1 MSLAHGKFTLLSYT
15 VLLTRL
21 VMNAMA
27 DKTPLFDAHVAAG
40 GKMVDFAGWMM
51 PVNYGSQIEEHTAV
65 RTDAGVFDV
74 SHMTIVDI
82 DGPDAEAF
90 LRKVIAN
97 DVSSLVEYQALYGA
111 ALNAHGGILD
121 DLIVYRLPKGYRC
134 VVNASTREKML
145 DWFEAQ
151 AMTNMR
157 IEHKPQIMLA
167 VQGPEA
173 INKLLAATDLPT
185 WNIKPFSA
193 ARHGDW
199 LIGRTGYTGEDGVE
213 IMLPVDQGLALWG
226 ALLKAGVKPA
236 GLGARDTLRLEA
248 GLNLYG
254 QDMDET
260 TSPLVS
266 NMGWTVA
273 WEPAERAFIGRYA
286 LQGERAGPSQKL
298 TGIILEDKG
307 VLRHDQAV
315 QTDAGPGVVTSG
327 TYSPTLQRS
336 IGLVRVPMDA
346 SAECSVDIRGA
357 MKKARLVKPP
367 FVRKGKI
374 LVN

>member
-1 MSLAHGKFTLLSYT
+1 
-15 VLLTRL
+15 
-21 VMNAMA
+21 MA

-51 PVNYGSQIEEHTAV
+51 PVNYGSQIDEHTAV
-65 RTDAGVFDV
+65 RTGAGMFDV

-97 DVSSLVEYQALYGA
+97 DVAVLAEYQALYGA
-111 ALNAHGGILD
+111 ALNAHGGVLD

-151 AMTNMR
+151 ALTNMR
-157 IEHKPQIMLA
+157 IEHKPQVMLA

-173 INKLLAATDLPT
+173 IAKLIAATDLT
-185 WNIKPFSA
+185 QLNIKPFFA
-193 ARHGDW
+193 AAHGDW

-213 IMLPVDQGLALWG
+213 VMLPVEQGLALWQ
-226 ALLKAGVKPA
+226 ALLDAGVQPA

-260 TSPLVS
+260 TSPLIS
-266 NMGWTVA
+266 NIGWTVA
-273 WEPAERAFIGRYA
+273 WEPAERGFIGRYA
-286 LQGERAGPSQKL
+286 LQGERTAPAHKL

-307 VLRHDQAV
+307 VLRHDQPV
-315 QTDAGPGVVTSG
+315 QTDAGPGLVTSG

-336 IGLVRVPMDA
+336 IGLVRVPSGA
-346 SAECSVDIRGA
+346 NGECSVDIRGT

-367 FVRKGKI
+367 FVRKGRI

>member
-1 MSLAHGKFTLLSYT
+1 
-15 VLLTRL
+15 
-21 VMNAMA
+21 MA

-65 RTDAGVFDV
+65 RTDAGMFDV

-82 DGPDAEAF
+82 DGPDAEDF

-97 DVSSLVEYQALYGA
+97 DVTALAEYQALYGA

-121 DLIVYRLPKGYRC
+121 DLIVYRLPKGFRV

-145 DWFEAQ
+145 DWFDAQ

-173 INKLLAATDLPT
+173 INKLLAATDLPELS
-185 WNIKPFSA
+185 IKPFFA
-193 ARHGDW
+193 AAHGDW

-213 IMLPVDQGLALWG
+213 VMLPVEQGLALWQS
-226 ALLKAGVKPA
+226 LLAAGVKPA

-254 QDMDET
+254 QDMSEA
-260 TSPLVS
+260 TSPYVS
-266 NMGWTVA
+266 NIGWTVA
-273 WEPAERAFIGRYA
+273 WEPADRGFIGRHA
-286 LQGERAGPSQKL
+286 LQDVRLAPTHKL

-307 VLRHDQAV
+307 VLRHDQSV
-315 QTDAGPGVVTSG
+315 VTDAGPGVVTSG
-327 TYSPTLQRS
+327 TWSPTLEEP
-336 IGLVRVPMDA
+336 IALAYVPTA
-346 SAECSVDIRGA
+346 LAKLGAELSVEIRG
-357 MKKARLVKPP
+357 KAQPACVVKRP
-367 FVRKGKI
+367 FYRRS
-374 LVN
+374 

>member
-1 MSLAHGKFTLLSYT
+1 
-15 VLLTRL
+15 
-21 VMNAMA
+21 MA

-65 RTDAGVFDV
+65 RTDAGMFDV

-82 DGPDAEAF
+82 DGPDAEDF

-97 DVSSLVEYQALYGA
+97 DVTALAEYQALYGT

-121 DLIVYRLPKGYRC
+121 DLIVYRLPKGFRV

-145 DWFEAQ
+145 DWFDAQ
-151 AMTNMR
+151 SMTNMR
-157 IEHKPQIMLA
+157 IEHKPQVMLA

-173 INKLLAATDLPT
+173 INKLLAAIDLPELS
-185 WNIKPFSA
+185 IKPFFA
-193 ARHGDW
+193 AAHDDW

-213 IMLPVDQGLALWG
+213 VMLPVEQGLALWQS
-226 ALLKAGVKPA
+226 LLAVGVKPA

-254 QDMDET
+254 QDMSEA
-260 TSPLVS
+260 TSPYVS
-266 NMGWTVA
+266 NIGWTVA
-273 WEPAERAFIGRYA
+273 WEPADRGFIGRHA
-286 LQGERAGPSQKL
+286 LQDVRLAPPHKL

-307 VLRHDQAV
+307 VLRHDQSVA
-315 QTDAGPGVVTSG
+315 TDAGPGVVTSG
-327 TYSPTLQRS
+327 TYSPTMQCS
-336 IGLVRVPMDA
+336 IGLVRVPAQAGDD
-346 SAECSVDIRGA
+346 CSVDIRGSQ
-357 MKKARLVKPP
+357 KKARLVTPP

-374 LVN
+374 LAN

>member
-1 MSLAHGKFTLLSYT
+1 
-15 VLLTRL
+15 
-21 VMNAMA
+21 MA
-27 DKTPLFDAHVAAG
+27 DKTPLFDAHLAAG

-65 RTDAGVFDV
+65 RSDAGMFDV

-82 DGPDAEAF
+82 DGPDAQGF

-97 DVSSLVEYQALYGA
+97 DVAVLEENQALYSA

-121 DLIVYRLPKGYRC
+121 DLIVYRLAKGYRC

-145 DWFEAQ
+145 DWFEGQ
-151 AMTNMR
+151 AMVNMR
-157 IEHKPQIMLA
+157 IEHKPQVMLA
-167 VQGPEA
+167 IQGPAA
-173 INKLLAATDLPT
+173 IDKLLAATDLESLD
-185 WNIKPFSA
+185 IKPFYA
-193 ARHGDW
+193 ATHGDW

-213 IMLPVDQGLALWG
+213 VMLPAEQGIDLWHN
-226 ALLKAGVKPA
+226 LLQAGVKPA

-260 TSPLVS
+260 KSPLVS
-266 NMGWTVA
+266 NIGWTVA

-286 LQGERAGPSQKL
+286 LQQEREAVSHRL
-298 TGIILEDKG
+298 TGIVLEDKG
-307 VLRHDQAV
+307 ILRHDQPV
-315 QTDAGPGVVTSG
+315 QTDAGPGLVTSG

-336 IGLVRVPMDA
+336 IGLVRVPVDA
-346 SAECSVDIRGA
+346 GEHCTVEIRGA
-357 MKKARLVKPP
+357 AKKARLVKPP

-374 LVN
+374 MVN

>member
-1 MSLAHGKFTLLSYT
+1 
-15 VLLTRL
+15 
-21 VMNAMA
+21 MA

-51 PVNYGSQIEEHTAV
+51 PVNYGSQIDEHTAV
-65 RTDAGVFDV
+65 RTGAGMFDV

-97 DVSSLVEYQALYGA
+97 DVAVLAEYQALYGA
-111 ALNAHGGILD
+111 ALNAHGGVLD

-151 AMTNMR
+151 ALTNMR
-157 IEHKPQIMLA
+157 IEHKPQVMLA

-173 INKLLAATDLPT
+173 IAKLIAATDLT
-185 WNIKPFSA
+185 QLNIKPFFA
-193 ARHGDW
+193 AAHGDW

-213 IMLPVDQGLALWG
+213 VMLPVEQGLALWQ
-226 ALLKAGVKPA
+226 ALLDAGVQPA

-260 TSPLVS
+260 TSPLIS
-266 NMGWTVA
+266 NIGWAVA
-273 WEPAERAFIGRYA
+273 WEPAERGFIGRYA
-286 LQGERAGPSQKL
+286 LQGERTAPAHKL

-307 VLRHDQAV
+307 VLRHDQPV
-315 QTDAGPGVVTSG
+315 QTDAGPGLVTSG

-336 IGLVRVPMDA
+336 IGLVRVPSGA
-346 SAECSVDIRGA
+346 NGECSVDIRGT

>member
-1 MSLAHGKFTLLSYT
+1 
-15 VLLTRL
+15 
-21 VMNAMA
+21 MA

-65 RTDAGVFDV
+65 RTDAGMFDV

-82 DGPDAEAF
+82 DGPDAEDF

-97 DVSSLVEYQALYGA
+97 DVTALAEYQALYGA

-121 DLIVYRLPKGYRC
+121 DLIVYRLPKGFRV

-145 DWFEAQ
+145 DWFDAQ
-151 AMTNMR
+151 SMTNMR

-173 INKLLAATDLPT
+173 INKLLAAIDLPELG
-185 WNIKPFSA
+185 IKPFFA
-193 ARHGDW
+193 AAHGDW

-213 IMLPVDQGLALWG
+213 VMLPVEQGLALWQS
-226 ALLKAGVKPA
+226 LLAVGVKPA

-254 QDMDET
+254 QDMSEA
-260 TSPLVS
+260 TSPYVS
-266 NMGWTVA
+266 NIGWTVA
-273 WEPAERAFIGRYA
+273 WEPADRGFIGRHA
-286 LQGERAGPSQKL
+286 LQDVRLAPTHKL

-307 VLRHDQAV
+307 VLRHDQSVA
-315 QTDAGPGVVTSG
+315 TDAGPGVVTSG
-327 TYSPTLQRS
+327 TYSPTMQCS
-336 IGLVRVPMDA
+336 IGLARVPAQAGDD
-346 SAECSVDIRGA
+346 CSVDIRGSQ
-357 MKKARLVKPP
+357 KKARLVKPP

-374 LVN
+374 LAN

>member
-1 MSLAHGKFTLLSYT
+1 
-15 VLLTRL
+15 
-21 VMNAMA
+21 MA

-51 PVNYGSQIEEHTAV
+51 PVNYGSQIDEHTAV
-65 RTDAGVFDV
+65 RTGAGMFDV

-97 DVSSLVEYQALYGA
+97 DVAVLAEYQALYGA
-111 ALNAHGGILD
+111 ALNAHGGVLD

-151 AMTNMR
+151 ALTNMR
-157 IEHKPQIMLA
+157 IEHKPQVMLA

-173 INKLLAATDLPT
+173 IAKLIAATDLT
-185 WNIKPFSA
+185 QLNIKPFFA
-193 ARHGDW
+193 AAHGDW

-213 IMLPVDQGLALWG
+213 VMLPVEQGLALWQ
-226 ALLKAGVKPA
+226 ALLDAGVQPA

-260 TSPLVS
+260 TSPLIS
-266 NMGWTVA
+266 NIGWTVA
-273 WEPAERAFIGRYA
+273 WEPAERGFIGRYA
-286 LQGERAGPSQKL
+286 LQGERTAPAHKL

-307 VLRHDQAV
+307 VLRHDQPV
-315 QTDAGPGVVTSG
+315 QTDAGPGLVTSG

-336 IGLVRVPMDA
+336 IGLVRVPSGA
-346 SAECSVDIRGA
+346 NGECSVDIRGT

>member
-1 MSLAHGKFTLLSYT
+1 
-15 VLLTRL
+15 
-21 VMNAMA
+21 MA

-51 PVNYGSQIEEHTAV
+51 PVNYGSQIDEHTAV
-65 RTDAGVFDV
+65 RTGAGMFDV

-97 DVSSLVEYQALYGA
+97 DVAVLAEYQALYGA
-111 ALNAHGGILD
+111 ALNAHGGVLD

-151 AMTNMR
+151 ALTNMR
-157 IEHKPQIMLA
+157 IEHKPQVMLA

-173 INKLLAATDLPT
+173 IAKLIAATDLT
-185 WNIKPFSA
+185 QLNIKPFFA
-193 ARHGDW
+193 AAHGDW

-213 IMLPVDQGLALWG
+213 VMLPVEQGLALWR
-226 ALLKAGVKPA
+226 ALLDAGVQPA

-260 TSPLVS
+260 TSPLIS
-266 NMGWTVA
+266 NIGWTVA
-273 WEPAERAFIGRYA
+273 WEPAERGFIGRYA
-286 LQGERAGPSQKL
+286 LQGERTAPAHKL

-307 VLRHDQAV
+307 VLRHDQPV
-315 QTDAGPGVVTSG
+315 QTDAGPGLVTSG

-336 IGLVRVPMDA
+336 IGLVRVPSGA
-346 SAECSVDIRGA
+346 NGECSVDIRGT

>member
-1 MSLAHGKFTLLSYT
+1 
-15 VLLTRL
+15 
-21 VMNAMA
+21 MA

-74 SHMTIVDI
+74 SHMTIVDV

-97 DVSSLVEYQALYGA
+97 DVSGLVAYQALYGT

-145 DWFEAQ
+145 DWFDAQ

-173 INKLLAATDLPT
+173 INKLVAATDLPALS
-185 WNIKPFSA
+185 IKPFCA
-193 ARHGDW
+193 ASHGDW

-213 IMLPVDQGLALWG
+213 VMLPVDQGLALWD
-226 ALLKAGVKPA
+226 ALLEAGVKPA

-266 NMGWTVA
+266 NIGWTVA
-273 WEPAERAFIGRYA
+273 WEPADRAFIGRYA
-286 LQGERAGPSQKL
+286 LQGARGAPTHKL

-307 VLRHDQAV
+307 VLRHDQPV
-315 QTDAGPGVVTSG
+315 ETDTGAGVVTSG

-336 IGLVRVPMDA
+336 IGLVRVPADA
-346 SAECSVDIRGA
+346 SAECFVDIRGTL
-357 MKKARLVKPP
+357 KKARLVKPP

>member
-1 MSLAHGKFTLLSYT
+1 
-15 VLLTRL
+15 
-21 VMNAMA
+21 MA

-65 RTDAGVFDV
+65 RTDAGMFDV

-82 DGPDAEAF
+82 DGPDAEDF

-97 DVSSLVEYQALYGA
+97 DVTALAEYQALYGA

-121 DLIVYRLPKGYRC
+121 DLIVYRLPKGFRV

-145 DWFEAQ
+145 DWFDAQ
-151 AMTNMR
+151 SMTNMR
-157 IEHKPQIMLA
+157 IEHKPQVMLA

-173 INKLLAATDLPT
+173 INKLLAAIDLPELS
-185 WNIKPFSA
+185 IKPFFA
-193 ARHGDW
+193 AAHDDW

-213 IMLPVDQGLALWG
+213 VMLPVEQGLALWQS
-226 ALLKAGVKPA
+226 LLAVGVKPA

-254 QDMDET
+254 QDMSEA
-260 TSPLVS
+260 TSPYVS
-266 NMGWTVA
+266 NIGWTVA
-273 WEPAERAFIGRYA
+273 WEPADRGFIGRHA
-286 LQGERAGPSQKL
+286 LQDVRLAPTHKL

-307 VLRHDQAV
+307 VLRHDQSVA
-315 QTDAGPGVVTSG
+315 TDAGPGVVTSG
-327 TYSPTLQRS
+327 TYSPTMQCS
-336 IGLVRVPMDA
+336 IGLVRVPAQAGDD
-346 SAECSVDIRGA
+346 CSVDIRGSQ
-357 MKKARLVKPP
+357 KKARLVKPP

-374 LVN
+374 LAN

>member
-15 VLLTRL
+15 ALLTRS
-21 VMNAMA
+21 VMNLMA

-40 GKMVDFAGWMM
+40 GKMVDFAGWIM

-121 DLIVYRLPKGYRC
+121 DMIVYRLPKGYRC

-157 IEHKPQIMLA
+157 IEHEPQIMLA

-173 INKLLAATDLPT
+173 INKFLAATDLT
-185 WNIKPFSA
+185 TLNIQPFSA
-193 ARHGDW
+193 APHDDW

-213 IMLPVDQGLALWG
+213 IMLPVDQGLALWD

-266 NMGWTVA
+266 NIGWTVA
-273 WEPAERAFIGRYA
+273 WEPAGRAFIGRYA
-286 LQGERAGPSQKL
+286 LQGERAGPSKKL

-346 SAECSVDIRGA
+346 STECSVDIRGA

-374 LVN
+374 LAN

>member
-1 MSLAHGKFTLLSYT
+1 
-15 VLLTRL
+15 
-21 VMNAMA
+21 MA

-65 RTDAGVFDV
+65 RTDAGMFDV

-82 DGPDAEAF
+82 DGPDAEDF

-97 DVSSLVEYQALYGA
+97 DVTALAEYQALYGA

-121 DLIVYRLPKGYRC
+121 DLIVYRLPKGFRV
-134 VVNASTREKML
+134 VVNASPREKML
-145 DWFEAQ
+145 DWFDAQ
-151 AMTNMR
+151 SMTNMR
-157 IEHKPQIMLA
+157 IEHKPQVMLA

-173 INKLLAATDLPT
+173 INKLLAAIDLPELS
-185 WNIKPFSA
+185 IKPFFA
-193 ARHGDW
+193 AAHDDW

-213 IMLPVDQGLALWG
+213 VMLPVEQGLALWQS
-226 ALLKAGVKPA
+226 LLAVGVKPA

-254 QDMDET
+254 QDMSEA
-260 TSPLVS
+260 TSPYVS
-266 NMGWTVA
+266 NIGWTVA
-273 WEPAERAFIGRYA
+273 WEPADRGFIGRHA
-286 LQGERAGPSQKL
+286 LQDVRLAPTHKL

-307 VLRHDQAV
+307 VLRHDQSVA
-315 QTDAGPGVVTSG
+315 TDAGPGVVTSG
-327 TYSPTLQRS
+327 TYSPTMQCS
-336 IGLVRVPMDA
+336 IGLARVPAQAGDD
-346 SAECSVDIRGA
+346 CSVDIRGSQ
-357 MKKARLVKPP
+357 KKARLVKPP

-374 LVN
+374 LAN

>member
-15 VLLTRL
+15 VVLTRL

-173 INKLLAATDLPT
+173 INKLLAAIDLPT
-185 WNIKPFSA
+185 LNIKPFSA

>member
-1 MSLAHGKFTLLSYT
+1 
-15 VLLTRL
+15 
-21 VMNAMA
+21 MA

-51 PVNYGSQIEEHTAV
+51 PVNYGSQIDEHTAV
-65 RTDAGVFDV
+65 RTGAGMFDV

-97 DVSSLVEYQALYGA
+97 DVAVLAEYQALYGA
-111 ALNAHGGILD
+111 ALNAHGGVLD

-151 AMTNMR
+151 ALTNMR
-157 IEHKPQIMLA
+157 IEHKPQVMLA

-173 INKLLAATDLPT
+173 IAKLIAATDLT
-185 WNIKPFSA
+185 QLNIKPFFA
-193 ARHGDW
+193 AAHGDW

-213 IMLPVDQGLALWG
+213 VMLPVEQGLALWQ
-226 ALLKAGVKPA
+226 ALLDAGVQPA

-254 QDMDET
+254 QDMDAT
-260 TSPLVS
+260 TSPLIS
-266 NMGWTVA
+266 NIGWTVA
-273 WEPAERAFIGRYA
+273 WEPAERGFIGRYA
-286 LQGERAGPSQKL
+286 LQGERTAPAHKL

-307 VLRHDQAV
+307 VLRHDQPV
-315 QTDAGPGVVTSG
+315 QTDAGPGLVTSG

-336 IGLVRVPMDA
+336 IGLVRVPSGA
-346 SAECSVDIRGA
+346 NGECSVDIRGT

>member
-1 MSLAHGKFTLLSYT
+1 MLAGPTAPLSCCDRT
-15 VLLTRL
+15 DWRHK
-21 VMNAMA
+21 MA
-27 DKTPLFDAHVAAG
+27 EKTPLFDAHVAAG

-65 RTDAGVFDV
+65 RSDAGMFDV

-82 DGPDAEAF
+82 DGPDAQAF

-97 DVSSLVEYQALYGA
+97 DVTVLAEHQALYGA

-121 DLIVYRLPKGYRC
+121 DLIVYRLPKGYRV

-145 DWFEAQ
+145 DWFDAQ

-173 INKLLAATDLPT
+173 INKVLAATNLT
-185 WNIKPFSA
+185 ELNIKPFFA
-193 ARHGDW
+193 TAHGDW

-213 IMLPVDQGLALWG
+213 IMLPVDQGIELWQS
-226 ALLKAGVKPA
+226 LLKEGVQPA

-260 TSPLVS
+260 TSPLVC
-266 NMGWTVA
+266 NIGWTVA
-273 WEPAERAFIGRYA
+273 WKPEERGFIGRHA
-286 LQGERAGPSQKL
+286 LQNERDAPTQKL

-307 VLRHDQAV
+307 ILRHDQPV
-315 QTDAGPGVVTSG
+315 ETDAGLGVVTSG
-327 TYSPTLQRS
+327 TYSPTLQCS
-336 IGLVRVPMDA
+336 IGLARVPAHAGD
-346 SAECSVDIRGA
+346 ECSVDIRGA
-357 MKKARLVKPP
+357 LKKARLVRPP

>member
-1 MSLAHGKFTLLSYT
+1 
-15 VLLTRL
+15 
-21 VMNAMA
+21 MA

-65 RTDAGVFDV
+65 RTDAGMFDV

-82 DGPDAEAF
+82 DGPDAEDF

-97 DVSSLVEYQALYGA
+97 DVTALAEYQALYGT

-121 DLIVYRLPKGYRC
+121 DLIVYRLPKGFRV

-145 DWFEAQ
+145 DWFDAQ
-151 AMTNMR
+151 SMTNMR
-157 IEHKPQIMLA
+157 IEHKPQVMLA

-173 INKLLAATDLPT
+173 INKLLAAIDLPELS
-185 WNIKPFSA
+185 IKPFFA
-193 ARHGDW
+193 AAHDDW

-213 IMLPVDQGLALWG
+213 VMLPVEQGLALWQS
-226 ALLKAGVKPA
+226 LLAVGVKPA

-254 QDMDET
+254 QDMSEA
-260 TSPLVS
+260 TSPYVS
-266 NMGWTVA
+266 NIGWTVA
-273 WEPAERAFIGRYA
+273 WEPADRGFIGRHA
-286 LQGERAGPSQKL
+286 LQDVRLAPTHKL

-307 VLRHDQAV
+307 VLRHDQSVA
-315 QTDAGPGVVTSG
+315 TDAGPGVVTSG
-327 TYSPTLQRS
+327 TYSPTMQCS
-336 IGLVRVPMDA
+336 IGLVRVPAQAGDD
-346 SAECSVDIRGA
+346 CSVDIRGSQ
-357 MKKARLVKPP
+357 KKARLVKPP

-374 LVN
+374 LAN

>member
-1 MSLAHGKFTLLSYT
+1 
-15 VLLTRL
+15 
-21 VMNAMA
+21 MA
-27 DKTPLFDAHVAAG
+27 DKTPLFDAHLAAG

-51 PVNYGSQIEEHTAV
+51 PVNYGSQIDEHIAV
-65 RTDAGVFDV
+65 RTNAGMFDV

-97 DVSSLVEYQALYGA
+97 DVAVLAEYQALYGA
-111 ALNAHGGILD
+111 ALNAHGGVLD

-134 VVNASTREKML
+134 VVNAATREKML

-151 AMTNMR
+151 ALTNMR

-173 INKLLAATDLPT
+173 IAKLIAATDLT
-185 WNIKPFSA
+185 ELSIKPFFA
-193 ARHGDW
+193 AAHGDW

-213 IMLPVDQGLALWG
+213 VMLPVAQGLALWQ
-226 ALLKAGVKPA
+226 ALLEAGVQPA

-260 TSPLVS
+260 TSPLIS
-266 NMGWTVA
+266 NIGWTVA
-273 WEPAERAFIGRYA
+273 WEPAERGFIGRYA
-286 LQGERAGPSQKL
+286 LQGERSAPAHKL
-298 TGIILEDKG
+298 TGIILEEKG
-307 VLRHDQAV
+307 VLRHDQPV
-315 QTDAGPGVVTSG
+315 QTDIGPGLVTSG
-327 TYSPTLQRS
+327 SYSPTLQRS
-336 IGLVRVPMDA
+336 IGLARVPSGA
-346 SAECSVDIRGA
+346 SGECSVDIRGT

>member
-1 MSLAHGKFTLLSYT
+1 
-15 VLLTRL
+15 
-21 VMNAMA
+21 
-27 DKTPLFDAHVAAG
+27 
-40 GKMVDFAGWMM
+40 MVDFAGWMM

-65 RTDAGVFDV
+65 RTDAGMFDV

-97 DVSSLVEYQALYGA
+97 DVAVLDEYQALYGA

-121 DLIVYRLPKGYRC
+121 DLIVYRLPKGYRV

-151 AMTNMR
+151 SLTNMR

-167 VQGPEA
+167 VQGPEG
-173 INKLLAATDLPT
+173 INKLIAATDLSSLG
-185 WNIKPFSA
+185 IKPFSA
-193 ARHGDW
+193 AAHGDW

-213 IMLPVDQGLALWG
+213 VMLPVDQGLALWQS
-226 ALLKAGVKPA
+226 LLDAGVQPA

-260 TSPLVS
+260 RSPLIS

-273 WEPAERAFIGRYA
+273 WEPAERGFIGRHA
-286 LQGERAGPSQKL
+286 LQGQRENPSDKL

-307 VLRHDQAV
+307 VLRHDQPV
-315 QTDAGPGVVTSG
+315 ITDAGPGLVTSG

-336 IGLVRVPMDA
+336 IGLARVPVSA
-346 SAECSVDIRGA
+346 SSECLVDIRGSQKA
-357 MKKARLVKPP
+357 ARLVKPP

>member
-1 MSLAHGKFTLLSYT
+1 
-15 VLLTRL
+15 
-21 VMNAMA
+21 MA
-27 DKTPLFDAHVAAG
+27 EKTPLFGAHVAAG
-40 GKMVDFAGWMM
+40 GKMVDFAGWVM
-51 PVNYGSQIEEHTAV
+51 PVNYGSQIDEHTAV
-65 RTDAGVFDV
+65 RKDAGMFDV

-97 DVSSLVEYQALYGA
+97 DVAVLAEYQALYGA
-111 ALNAHGGILD
+111 ALNAHGGVLD

-151 AMTNMR
+151 ALTNMR
-157 IEHKPQIMLA
+157 IEHNPQIMLA

-173 INKLLAATDLPT
+173 IAKLIAATDLT
-185 WNIKPFSA
+185 QLNIKPFFA
-193 ARHGDW
+193 ATHGDW

-213 IMLPVDQGLALWG
+213 VMLPVEQGLALWQ
-226 ALLKAGVKPA
+226 ALLDAGVQPA

-260 TSPLVS
+260 TSPLIS
-266 NMGWTVA
+266 NIGWTVA
-273 WEPAERAFIGRYA
+273 WEPAERGFIGRYA
-286 LQGERAGPSQKL
+286 LQGERTAPAHKL

-307 VLRHDQAV
+307 VLRHDQPV
-315 QTDAGPGVVTSG
+315 QTDFGPGLVTSG

-336 IGLVRVPMDA
+336 IGFVRVPSGA
-346 SAECSVDIRGA
+346 SGECSVDIRGT

>member
-1 MSLAHGKFTLLSYT
+1 
-15 VLLTRL
+15 
-21 VMNAMA
+21 MA

-51 PVNYGSQIEEHTAV
+51 AVNYGSQIEEHTAV

-74 SHMTIVDI
+74 SHMTIIDI

-97 DVSSLVEYQALYGA
+97 DVSALVEYQALYGA

-145 DWFEAQ
+145 DWFNAQ

-173 INKLLAATDLPT
+173 INKLVAATDLPGLD
-185 WNIKPFSA
+185 IKPFFA
-193 ARHGDW
+193 ASHGDW

-213 IMLPVDQGLALWG
+213 VMLPVDQGLALWSS
-226 ALLKAGVKPA
+226 LLEAGVKPA

-266 NMGWTVA
+266 NIGWTVA
-273 WEPAERAFIGRYA
+273 WEPADRAFIGRYA
-286 LQGERAGPSQKL
+286 LQGERAGPAHKL

-307 VLRHDQAV
+307 VLRHEQPV
-315 QTDAGPGVVTSG
+315 HTDAGPGIVTSG

-336 IGLVRVPMDA
+336 IGLVRVPADA
-346 SAECSVDIRGA
+346 SAECSVDIRGTL
-357 MKKARLVKPP
+357 KKARLVKPP

>member
-1 MSLAHGKFTLLSYT
+1 
-15 VLLTRL
+15 
-21 VMNAMA
+21 MA

-51 PVNYGSQIEEHTAV
+51 PVNYGSQIDEHTAV
-65 RTDAGVFDV
+65 RTGAGMFDV

-97 DVSSLVEYQALYGA
+97 DVAVLAEYQALYGA
-111 ALNAHGGILD
+111 ALNAHGGVLD

-151 AMTNMR
+151 ALTNMR
-157 IEHKPQIMLA
+157 IEHKTQVMLA

-173 INKLLAATDLPT
+173 IAKLIAATDLT
-185 WNIKPFSA
+185 QLNIKPFFA
-193 ARHGDW
+193 AAYGDW

-213 IMLPVDQGLALWG
+213 VMLPVEQGLALWQ
-226 ALLKAGVKPA
+226 ALLDAGVQPA

-260 TSPLVS
+260 TSPLIS
-266 NMGWTVA
+266 NIGWTVA
-273 WEPAERAFIGRYA
+273 WEPAERGFIGRYA
-286 LQGERAGPSQKL
+286 LQGERTAPAHKL

-307 VLRHDQAV
+307 VLRHDQPV
-315 QTDAGPGVVTSG
+315 QTDAGPGLVTSG

-336 IGLVRVPMDA
+336 IGLVRVPSGA
-346 SAECSVDIRGA
+346 NGECSVDIRGT

>member
-1 MSLAHGKFTLLSYT
+1 
-15 VLLTRL
+15 
-21 VMNAMA
+21 
-27 DKTPLFDAHVAAG
+27 
-40 GKMVDFAGWMM
+40 
-51 PVNYGSQIEEHTAV
+51 
-65 RTDAGVFDV
+65 
-74 SHMTIVDI
+74 
-82 DGPDAEAF
+82 
-90 LRKVIAN
+90 
-97 DVSSLVEYQALYGA
+97 
-111 ALNAHGGILD
+111 
-121 DLIVYRLPKGYRC
+121 
-134 VVNASTREKML
+134 
-145 DWFEAQ
+145 
-151 AMTNMR
+151 
-157 IEHKPQIMLA
+157 
-167 VQGPEA
+167 
-173 INKLLAATDLPT
+173 
-185 WNIKPFSA
+185 
-193 ARHGDW
+193 
-199 LIGRTGYTGEDGVE
+199 
-213 IMLPVDQGLALWG
+213 MLPVDQGLALWD

-266 NMGWTVA
+266 NIGWTVA

-286 LQGERAGPSQKL
+286 LQGGRAGPSQKL
-298 TGIILEDKG
+298 TGVILEDKG

-327 TYSPTLQRS
+327 SYSPTLQRS

>member
-1 MSLAHGKFTLLSYT
+1 
-15 VLLTRL
+15 
-21 VMNAMA
+21 MA

-74 SHMTIVDI
+74 SHMTIVDV

-97 DVSSLVEYQALYGA
+97 DVSGLVAYQALYGT

-145 DWFEAQ
+145 DWFDAQ

-173 INKLLAATDLPT
+173 INKLVAATDLPALS
-185 WNIKPFSA
+185 IKPFCA
-193 ARHGDW
+193 ASHGDW

-213 IMLPVDQGLALWG
+213 VMLPVDQGLALWD
-226 ALLKAGVKPA
+226 ALLEAGVKPA
-236 GLGARDTLRLEA
+236 GLGARDTLRLGA

-254 QDMDET
+254 QAMD
-260 TSPLVS
+260 
-266 NMGWTVA
+266 
-273 WEPAERAFIGRYA
+273 
-286 LQGERAGPSQKL
+286 
-298 TGIILEDKG
+298 
-307 VLRHDQAV
+307 
-315 QTDAGPGVVTSG
+315 
-327 TYSPTLQRS
+327 
-336 IGLVRVPMDA
+336 
-346 SAECSVDIRGA
+346 
-357 MKKARLVKPP
+357 
-367 FVRKGKI
+367 
-374 LVN
+374 

>member
-1 MSLAHGKFTLLSYT
+1 
-15 VLLTRL
+15 
-21 VMNAMA
+21 MA
-27 DKTPLFDAHVAAG
+27 DKTPLFDSHVAAG

-51 PVNYGSQIEEHTAV
+51 PVNYGSQIDEHTAV
-65 RTDAGVFDV
+65 RTGAGMFDV

-97 DVSSLVEYQALYGA
+97 DVAVLAEYQALYGA
-111 ALNAHGGILD
+111 ALNAHGGVLD

-151 AMTNMR
+151 ALTNMR
-157 IEHKPQIMLA
+157 IEHKPQVMLA
-167 VQGPEA
+167 VQGPESIA
-173 INKLLAATDLPT
+173 KLIAATDLT
-185 WNIKPFSA
+185 QLNIKPFFA
-193 ARHGDW
+193 AVHGDW

-213 IMLPVDQGLALWG
+213 VMLPVEQGLALWQ
-226 ALLKAGVKPA
+226 ALLDAGVQPA

-260 TSPLVS
+260 TSPLIS
-266 NMGWTVA
+266 NIGWTVA
-273 WEPAERAFIGRYA
+273 WEPAERGFIGRYA
-286 LQGERAGPSQKL
+286 LQGERTAPAHKL

-307 VLRHDQAV
+307 VLRHDQPV
-315 QTDAGPGVVTSG
+315 QTDVGPGFVTSG

-336 IGLVRVPMDA
+336 IGLVRVPSGA
-346 SAECSVDIRGA
+346 NGECSVDIRGT
-357 MKKARLVKPP
+357 MKKARLVKLP

>member
-1 MSLAHGKFTLLSYT
+1 
-15 VLLTRL
+15 
-21 VMNAMA
+21 MA

-51 PVNYGSQIEEHTAV
+51 PVNYGSQIDEHTAV
-65 RTDAGVFDV
+65 RTSAGMFDV

-97 DVSSLVEYQALYGA
+97 DVAVLAEYQALYGA
-111 ALNAHGGILD
+111 ALNAHGGVLD

-151 AMTNMR
+151 ALTNMR
-157 IEHKPQIMLA
+157 IEHKPQVMLA

-173 INKLLAATDLPT
+173 IAKLIAATDLT
-185 WNIKPFSA
+185 QLNIKPFFA
-193 ARHGDW
+193 AAHGDW

-213 IMLPVDQGLALWG
+213 VMLPVEQGLALWQ
-226 ALLKAGVKPA
+226 ALLDAGVQPA

-260 TSPLVS
+260 TSPLIS
-266 NMGWTVA
+266 NIGWTVA
-273 WEPAERAFIGRYA
+273 WEPAERGFIGRYA
-286 LQGERAGPSQKL
+286 LQGERTAPAHKL

-307 VLRHDQAV
+307 VLRHDQPV
-315 QTDAGPGVVTSG
+315 QTDAGPGLVTSG

-336 IGLVRVPMDA
+336 IGLVRVPSGA
-346 SAECSVDIRGA
+346 NGECSVDIRGT

>member
-1 MSLAHGKFTLLSYT
+1 
-15 VLLTRL
+15 
-21 VMNAMA
+21 MA
-27 DKTPLFDAHVAAG
+27 DRTPLYEAHIAAG
-40 GKMVDFAGWMM
+40 GKMVDFAGWVM

-65 RTDAGVFDV
+65 RTDAGMFDV

-97 DVSSLVEYQALYGA
+97 DVSNLAEYQALYSA

-121 DLIVYRLPKGYRC
+121 DLIVYRLPKGFRV

-145 DWFEAQ
+145 DWFDAQ
-151 AMTNMR
+151 SMTNMR

-173 INKLLAATDLPT
+173 INKLLAATDLAAL
-185 WNIKPFSA
+185 NIKPFFA
-193 ARHGDW
+193 AAHGDW
-199 LIGRTGYTGEDGVE
+199 LFGRTGYTGEDGVE
-213 IMLPVDQGLALWG
+213 VMLPVDQGLALWQS
-226 ALLKAGVKPA
+226 LLNEGVRPA

-254 QDMDET
+254 QDMNET
-260 TSPLVS
+260 TSPYVS
-266 NMGWTVA
+266 NIGWTVA
-273 WEPAERAFIGRYA
+273 WEPVARGFIGRHALQAERAA
-286 LQGERAGPSQKL
+286 PMEKL
-298 TGIILEDKG
+298 TGIILEEKG
-307 VLRHDQAV
+307 VLRHDQSV
-315 QTDAGPGVVTSG
+315 ETDAGPGVVTSG
-327 TYSPTLQRS
+327 TYSPTMQRS
-336 IGLVRVPMDA
+336 IGLARVPAKAGDD
-346 SAECSVDIRGA
+346 CSVEIRGSL
-357 MKKARLVKPP
+357 KRARLVKPP

>member
-1 MSLAHGKFTLLSYT
+1 
-15 VLLTRL
+15 
-21 VMNAMA
+21 MA

-51 PVNYGSQIEEHTAV
+51 AVNYGSQIEEHMAV
-65 RTDAGVFDV
+65 RTAAGVFDV

-97 DVSSLVEYQALYGA
+97 DVSTLVEYQALYGT

-151 AMTNMR
+151 AMINMR

-173 INKLLAATDLPT
+173 INKLLASTDLPT
-185 WNIKPFSA
+185 LNIKPFFA
-193 ARHGDW
+193 APHGDW

-213 IMLPVDQGLALWG
+213 IMLPVDQGIALWH
-226 ALLKAGVKPA
+226 ALLESGVKPA

-260 TSPLVS
+260 TSPLIS
-266 NMGWTVA
+266 NIGWTVA
-273 WEPAERAFIGRYA
+273 WEPAERAFIGRHA
-286 LQGERAGPSQKL
+286 LQSERAGPTQKL
-298 TGIILEDKG
+298 TGIMLEDKG
-307 VLRHDQAV
+307 VLRHGQPV
-315 QTDAGPGVVTSG
+315 QTDVGPGVVTSG
-327 TYSPTLQRS
+327 TYSPSLQRS
-336 IGLVRVPMDA
+336 IGLVRVPVDA
-346 SAECSVDIRGA
+346 GAECSVDIRGA
-357 MKKARLVKPP
+357 LKKARLVKPP